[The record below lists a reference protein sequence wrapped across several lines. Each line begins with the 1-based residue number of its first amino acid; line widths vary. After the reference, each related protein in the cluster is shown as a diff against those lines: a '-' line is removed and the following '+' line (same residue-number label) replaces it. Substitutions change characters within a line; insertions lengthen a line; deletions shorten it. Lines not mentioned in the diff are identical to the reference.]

1 MNRDDKENIQPLRYA
16 RKEPL
21 SEHRVGLSKEVH
33 LQSRPVN
40 QLPSLRSDRH
50 AEDRGN
56 SRYDYAEMGLLGKV
70 KSRTSASDRRER
82 SRSFNGRDH
91 DSIDEEHDNDQ
102 PSLLESV
109 YSKKSSLGN
118 EGDFDFVLV
127 LHPVNDVTEVASIVD
142 FDADNDFKP
151 QQIREKTKCKQLN
164 SQNLN
169 NTNTLNVND
178 NEDTKIHVLDVNAIP
193 SRKMPRGLAKNF
205 SYEHRF
211 LDDFMQALE
220 NGFVVRRHVP
230 GRKPFFMKLWSKN
243 RGDSINYDYVSPKN
257 AKRFLMKQVE
267 QFDDRHSNV
276 EKRVSA
282 WAPNCEEDELT
293 DSVSFEEK
301 KWSGVREIVDT
312 VTSKLIYSGYL
323 KPERLVEVLGAEKE
337 DHLASKT
344 MDDYRGK
351 GSHTIGECLRE
362 LNKQYQRERN
372 GACSQNSY
380 AEIHNKYISLA
391 PVEKRTLTLILPSQN
406 NRQFA
411 SVMDSQDAWFDGQAT
426 AKDYTY
432 IDIECATTH
441 EYFMLLRGFSYLLS
455 EASFRDSPS
464 ELHYFLSVPFVFPFI
479 VTDTSIF

>member
-1 MNRDDKENIQPLRYA
+1 MNHDDKENRQPLRYT
-16 RKEPL
+16 RKG
-21 SEHRVGLSKEVH
+21 SEHRVGLSKEEQRKKILKERLH
-33 LQSRPVN
+33 LQSRPLN
-40 QLPSLRSDRH
+40 NHLPSLKSDRH
-50 AEDRGN
+50 ATDRGN
-56 SRYDYAEMGLLGKV
+56 SRYDDIEKGFVGKV
-70 KSRTSASDRRER
+70 QSRTSGSDRRER
-82 SRSFNGRDH
+82 RRSFNGRDH
-91 DSIDEEHDNDQ
+91 DSIDEEHDNDK
-102 PSLLESV
+102 PTLLESV
-109 YSKKSSLGN
+109 CSKKLILGN

-127 LHPVNDVTEVASIVD
+127 LHPVNDVAEVASIVD
-142 FDADNDFKP
+142 FDADNKP
-151 QQIREKTKCKQLN
+151 QQIREKAKCH
-164 SQNLN
+164 SQILN
-169 NTNTLNVND
+169 NTDTLNVDD
-178 NEDTKIHVLDVNAIP
+178 NEDTKVHVLDVNTIP

-220 NGFVVRRHVP
+220 NGMVVRRHIP

-243 RGDSINYDYVSPKN
+243 RGDSINYDYISPKN

-282 WAPNCEEDELT
+282 WAPNCEEDGST

-301 KWSGVREIVDT
+301 NRSGVREIVDN

-344 MDDYRGK
+344 MDDYLGK

-362 LNKQYQRERN
+362 LSKQYQRERN
-372 GACSQNSY
+372 GACSQYNY
-380 AEIHNKYISLA
+380 AEIDNKYISLA

-411 SVMDSQDAWFDGQAT
+411 SVTDAQDAWFDGQAT

-464 ELHYFLSVPFVFPFI
+464 ELHYFFYMSLFVSFLR
-479 VTDTSIF
+479 D